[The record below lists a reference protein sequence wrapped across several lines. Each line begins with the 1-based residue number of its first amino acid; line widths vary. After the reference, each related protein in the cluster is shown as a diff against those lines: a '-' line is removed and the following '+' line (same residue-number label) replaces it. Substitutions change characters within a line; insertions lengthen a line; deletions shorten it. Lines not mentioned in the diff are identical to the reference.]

1 MAATNPFDDC
11 AAMRKAM
18 EGDWHI
24 AFTTLKMY
32 RDGKKL
38 RPWCR
43 YTQTP
48 SEYVMAD
55 RTCAE
60 EVSDASKHPPI
71 MKLSSMEGTTTQ
83 KPEAPSKFLWRGSG
97 WLKWITMDFRV
108 VYMNESEG
116 VAATCFEKTFHSEA
130 GCEIIVRDPA
140 ARGTGEA
147 DDAAMREAAKAI
159 RAQPDFGIMGPLEP
173 AAGTR
178 WDPVERPR
186 GPLTNHGLGGSGH
199 L

>member
-1 MAATNPFDDC
+1 MTDPFTDC
-11 AAMRKAM
+11 AAMRKALA
-18 EGDWHI
+18 GDWHI
-24 AFTTLKMY
+24 AFTTLGMY

-48 SEYVMAD
+48 AEYVLAD
-55 RTCAE
+55 RTTAE
-60 EVSDASKHPPI
+60 EVVDSNKTPAV
-71 MKLSSMEGTTTQ
+71 MKAAVLEGTTTQ
-83 KPEAPSKFLWRGSG
+83 RADAPSKFLWRGSG
-97 WLKWITMDFRV
+97 WLKWVTMDFRV
-108 VYMNESEG
+108 VYMNDKEG

-130 GCEIIVRDPA
+130 GCEVIVRDPS

-159 RAQPDFGIMGPLEP
+159 RAQADFGIMGPLEP

-178 WDPVERPR
+178 WDPVPR
-186 GPLTNHGLGGSGH
+186 AAGPCSNHLPGQS
-199 L
+199 

>member
-1 MAATNPFDDC
+1 MADPFTDC
-11 AAMRKAM
+11 GAMRRAL

-24 AFTTLKMY
+24 AFTTLGMY

-48 SEYVMAD
+48 DEYVLAD
-55 RTCAE
+55 RTTAE
-60 EVSDASKHPPI
+60 EVVNAKKTPAI
-71 MKLSSMEGTTTQ
+71 MKSAVLEGTTTQ
-83 KPEAPSKFLWRGSG
+83 KPETPSRFLWRGSG
-97 WLKWITMDFRV
+97 WLKWVTMDFRV
-108 VYMNESEG
+108 VYMNAAEG

-130 GCEIIVRDPA
+130 GCEVIVRDPA
-140 ARGTGEA
+140 GRGTGEA

-178 WDPVERPR
+178 WDPVLRPS
-186 GPLTNHGLGGSGH
+186 GPSTNHVPGDAN
-199 L
+199 